1 MTKEVLVG
9 IVMGSDS
16 DLPVMAD
23 AASFLDEVGVGHEMR
38 IISAHRTPDLAL
50 EYARTAA
57 ERGLKLIIAGAGKA
71 AHLAG
76 VLAAYTHLPVIGVPI
91 LSSTL
96 AGTDALYSIVQMP
109 TGIPVACVA
118 INGAKNAAILACQI
132 LGTADD
138 VMAATV
144 KRFKRGLA
152 DEVRAKDQKLQERG
166 WRAYTE

>member
-1 MTKEVLVG
+1 MTKQILVG

-23 AASFLDEVGVGHEMR
+23 AAAFLDEMGVGYEMR
-38 IISAHRTPDLAL
+38 IISAHRTPDVAL
-50 EYARTAA
+50 SYANSAA
-57 ERGLKLIIAGAGKA
+57 ERGLKVIIAGAGKA
-71 AHLAG
+71 AHLPG

-118 INGAKNAAILACQI
+118 INGAKNAAILACQM
-132 LGTADD
+132 LGIGDERL
-138 VMAATV
+138 AAKV
-144 KRFKRGLA
+144 QDYKARLA
-152 DEVRAKDQKLQERG
+152 EEVRTKDQRLQEQG
-166 WRAYTE
+166 WRAYT